1 MKDFTLR
8 KRFLDCKS
16 GTSSLFKGF
25 VMLVVLMLMTTSSAM
40 AEVIDGIRYVLDP
53 VKKTA
58 TILPQI
64 NGYYSGDI
72 IIPEKVKGNDG
83 VEYVVTS
90 LGASCFEGCSGLTS
104 ITIPSS
110 VTSLGGACFSGCR
123 GLTSI
128 TIPSSV
134 TSLGGACFF
143 SCSGLT
149 SITIPSSVTSLG
161 GACFFSC
168 SGLTSITIPS
178 SVTSLGGACFFS
190 CSGLTSIT
198 IPSSV
203 TSLDDYCFYDCDGLT
218 SITIPSSVTSLGES
232 CFYNCSGLTSIT
244 IPSSVTSLGN
254 YCFEGCRGL
263 TTITIPSSVTSL
275 SYGCFWDCSGL
286 TTITIPSSVT
296 SLGGYCFSG
305 CSGLTSITI
314 PSSVTSLGGHCFSHC
329 RGLTSITIPSSVTSL
344 GESCFSDCSGL
355 TSITIPSSVTSLGE
369 SCFSDCSGLTSIT
382 IPSSVTSLG
391 DYCFLGCL
399 KLETVYFKG
408 KYWDYFHYSNLKIPT
423 TSIIK
428 VPAEYLQEYKD
439 AFGPDYK
446 YIYAWN
452 PDETGEDNKP
462 VTQCSTPSVSYGEG
476 KLMFACETTGAK
488 YHYTITDTDIKSDA
502 LSENGEVSLTAAYKI
517 SVYAIADGYTASD
530 KAEATLYWVNAN
542 LDNSTN
548 INMVRT
554 RGVVASAHDGIVTLS
569 GLDNGEV
576 VKFYAADGKYLGSSV
591 AANGAASFAVN
602 ESLVIAKVGKDS
614 IKIAVK

>member
-40 AEVIDGIRYVLDP
+40 AEVIDGLRYVLDSET
-53 VKKTA
+53 KTA
-58 TILPQI
+58 ILLPQK
-64 NGYYSGDI
+64 NVKYSGDF

-90 LGASCFEGCSGLTS
+90 LGASCFKD
-104 ITIPSS
+104 
-110 VTSLGGACFSGCR
+110 
-123 GLTSI
+123 
-128 TIPSSV
+128 
-134 TSLGGACFF
+134 
-143 SCSGLT
+143 
-149 SITIPSSVTSLG
+149 
-161 GACFFSC
+161 
-168 SGLTSITIPS
+168 
-178 SVTSLGGACFFS
+178 

-203 TSLDDYCFYDCDGLT
+203 TSLDDYCFYRCGVLT
-218 SITIPSSVTSLGES
+218 SITIPSSVTSLGNS
-232 CFYNCSGLTSIT
+232 CFSYCSGLTSIT

-254 YCFEGCRGL
+254 YCFSG
-263 TTITIPSSVTSL
+263 
-275 SYGCFWDCSGL
+275 CSGL
-286 TTITIPSSVT
+286 TSINIPSSVT
-296 SLGGYCFSG
+296 SLGDGCFSGCSGLTSITIPSSVISLGDGCFSG

-314 PSSVTSLGGHCFSHC
+314 PSSVTSLGAWCFE
-329 RGLTSITIPSSVTSL
+329 G
-344 GESCFSDCSGL
+344 CSGL
-355 TSITIPSSVTSLGE
+355 TSITIPSSVTSL
-369 SCFSDCSGLTSIT
+369 D
-382 IPSSVTSLG
+382 
-391 DYCFLGCL
+391 DYCFIDCQN
-399 KLETVYFKG
+399 LETVYFEG
-408 KYWDYFHYSNLKIPT
+408 KYCKSNYADLKIPT
-423 TSIIK
+423 TCIIK
-428 VPAEYLQEYKD
+428 VPTEYLQGYKD
-439 AFGPDYK
+439 SFGPDYK

-452 PDETGEDNKP
+452 PDETGDDNKP

-502 LSENGEVSLTAAYKI
+502 LSENGEVSLSAAYNI
-517 SVYAIADGYTASD
+517 SVYATADGYKASD
-530 KAEATLYWVNAN
+530 KAEATLYWINAN
-542 LDNSTN
+542 QDNGTN

-576 VKFYAADGKYLGSSV
+576 VKFYATDGKYLGSSV